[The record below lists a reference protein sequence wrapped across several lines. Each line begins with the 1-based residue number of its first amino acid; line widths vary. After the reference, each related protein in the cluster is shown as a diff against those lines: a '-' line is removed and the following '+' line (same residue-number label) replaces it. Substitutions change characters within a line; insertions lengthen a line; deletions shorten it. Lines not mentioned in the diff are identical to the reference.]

1 MKKISK
7 IAFLTIVAV
16 TTIAVGT
23 ALVKRHTNAQPRV
36 EVKDTLGERL
46 CQNCT
51 G

>member
-7 IAFLTIVAV
+7 IAFLTIVAI
-16 TTIAVGT
+16 TTIVVGT
-23 ALVKRHTNAQPRV
+23 VLVKKQTNIQPKV
-36 EVKDTLGERL
+36 EVKDSLGERL